1 MGSHV
6 IDILRQGIWASLT
19 GGWFYDPHQSI
30 FSNTFHL
37 YLWMSLLVFP
47 LILHLTLEPSLV
59 VWTIYCCVIGAI
71 FTIIKIFNFRIHHMF
86 DTSEVIEDKSDKNEE
101 ENKENKPA
109 VIGSSSN
116 SVPVQMS
123 IEGEA
128 IEMATIRRLDDI
140 NITTSD
146 PSNSSEEKNSQVEV
160 NLINKQGKG
169 SQAPLA
175 EHETDSID
183 QQQDDSLKQIH
194 DFGTISSKEDSS
206 DKDLAGGSQ
215 ITTTAHVEIN
225 HHISDGELEEGE
237 IKAVNHKHEDSD
249 SDMSP
254 HGKHRIKKRRK
265 AVRRAQSDVE
275 RGEYYRERP
284 RQNRSNMSLPQGTKL
299 SEVKIDI
306 NDEIASGNM
315 FRPRSE
321 CIIRQRKHS
330 RPNCEMMIVELE
342 SSPKHARRDDISE
355 KMDADDEADKPKY
368 RRSMSQDG
376 AFMPFKPKA
385 FSAGCGLD
393 LKSHSSKKEAKD
405 SSRTKDCE
413 EEKGSKMS
421 KDKQST
427 SKNSSCD
434 VPKKEKTYK
443 KKSRPNS
450 AGDIH
455 KIYADK
461 HQSGKSSKPK
471 DLPLSHKQSQKVKDI
486 DGASQKSSTVGL
498 DWLFSTDSDSVS
510 SGEVEL
516 DSHRDHFMSD
526 TSSTMTNEGDST
538 IDTSP
543 QFPIKYEVLKETDT
557 PTPSTPSADELE
569 TMRQGAMHKRPDT
582 PTPSSPSADEL
593 EMMRQQGAIPK
604 RPSARP
610 LPPIPKPTPTDE
622 SAAGSPSSGELPD
635 PEDFRRKIMEIL
647 SDTSDNP
654 EQMKKLFKVVIEA
667 KGRSGSRDGSSPRRD
682 RTASKSKSDCAEDPT
697 GESTPRLGEHDRGSS
712 DSKSGSPTES
722 SALLPSVSIAS
733 AASSQI
739 KRHGSKKRER
749 GVGKSRR
756 RVRRSG
762 SPPGSVRDSVRNTG
776 KFHTAA
782 SHDDT
787 TEGALH
793 WFQDEN
799 GKWYSYSFGE
809 NSSGLAFTANETPV
823 DNSFWSDSWSNSSS
837 GSGSTVMID
846 SKTEDKKDEPVL
858 HELDLPGTVTRQT
871 IEELL
876 MTRRRMAGTACDS
889 SADSDSSGKASI
901 KEAKRNHFYKFQY
914 LPKKFLKIRFDRLAL
929 LALLDRN
936 LTTIENSIAV
946 IIAVTVGAVGALV
959 LSANFYY
966 DFWVFMFCFV
976 IAGCQYSVMKSVQ
989 PDAASPTH
997 GYNRLVVFSRPFYF
1011 CVCCGLMLLLDYAHS
1026 FASPNPVDVY
1036 GMPFG
1041 IVSSLRFT
1049 RDLLKV
1055 LVLFF
1060 PVIFTVGL
1068 LPQVNTFIMYL
1079 FEQLDMHLF
1088 GGNATVSLGS
1098 SIYVFCR
1105 SIIATAFLYPFCYLA
1120 AQVGTCPQSK
1130 CEQECAQNAVFSI
1143 LCAMIVAVSYHLSRG
1158 ASDPSVLWMLVKDLI
1173 CSNKKQD
1180 EVDEKDLEDPLPEK
1194 LKQCVSERLQSDLL
1208 ISLIILVIVFAVHL
1222 STAFSSLQPVVSD
1235 IIYYMAGGLGF
1246 IIHYIIPQLRKE
1258 MPWLCCSHPVLNSRE
1273 RNFFEVTALPMIM
1286 WFEKMYVWMRFF
1298 ERNVMY
1304 PVVFLCALTSS
1315 TPIIMCKFGKYV
1327 GPFLIIMCS
1336 LKLLRFAF
1344 SQTSKQ
1350 YLIMT
1355 FTVFFFKYDYR
1366 DASETFLI
1374 DYFFISIVFVKF
1386 CDLLLKMKFILTYIA
1401 PWQITWGSAFHA
1413 FAQPFS
1419 VPHSAMLFLQA
1430 GVSAFFSTP
1439 LNPFLGSAIFITS
1452 YARPVKFWEKDYN
1465 TKRVDHSNT
1474 RLSSQLERN
1483 PGADDNNLNSIFY
1496 EHLTRSLQHS
1506 LCGDLMMG
1514 RWGNTEQGDCFIM
1527 ASDYLNALVHV
1538 IEMGNGL
1545 VTFQLRGLE
1554 FRGTYCQQREV
1565 EAITE
1570 GVEDNEGFCCCEP
1583 GHLPHFLSL
1592 NAAFNQRGLAWEV
1605 VVTKYVLDGYSIS
1618 DNNAASMVQSYE
1630 TRKILISFY
1639 IKSIIY
1645 YTVRSPR
1652 LQDWLEG
1659 ETILEAL
1666 QATTGD
1672 NYVDV
1677 DPIFSHHIDEDYDSK
1692 LKGVSRNKFCS
1703 VYLKWIKNCYERRD
1717 KEQII
1722 IKTSPVVSL
1731 CYCLSLLGRR
1741 ALGTA
1746 AHNTISASADLFLFG
1761 LHALFKGDFR
1771 ITSPHDEWV
1780 FADMELLRRVVAPAI
1795 RMALKLHQDC
1805 FMYTDEYEDESFL
1818 YTAISNYESNLVISH
1833 EADPQWRNAVLSN
1846 TPSLLALRHV
1856 FDEGT
1861 DEYKVIMLNKKFL
1874 TFRVV
1879 KVNRECVRGLWAGQ
1893 QQELI
1898 FLRNRNPERGSIQNA
1913 KQALRNM
1920 INSSCDQPIGYP
1932 IYVSPLTTSYSSTH
1946 NQLASIIGGEF
1957 ILANVKSFFQ
1967 NVWKRMRRRC
1977 GATCAGSSSGFQE
1990 EMAYSI
1996 GCSHVGAATALGSAG
2011 SNTRATTIGTPTNQQ
2026 DIALQTL
2033 GNRGSLISTT
2043 SSLGKPSALA
2053 AFAGVLTE
2061 INSKET
2067 FNQKVR
2073 IMDPSLVFLN
2083 INLGRRI
2090 DVQWPNEEWRL
2101 NGGSNAWQGWLPAKG
2116 MVGIVVHKWIPCHR
2130 ETIKRSHV
2138 DKVIL
2143 LVQIG
2148 DKYVPIA
2155 DSGVMDLGAEV

>member
-1 MGSHV
+1 
-6 IDILRQGIWASLT
+6 
-19 GGWFYDPHQSI
+19 
-30 FSNTFHL
+30 
-37 YLWMSLLVFP
+37 MSLLVFP

-109 VIGSSSN
+109 VVGSSSN

-128 IEMATIRRLDDI
+128 IEMATIRRIDDI
-140 NITTSD
+140 NITPSD

-160 NLINKQGKG
+160 NLINKQVKG

-183 QQQDDSLKQIH
+183 QQQEESLKQIH

-225 HHISDGELEEGE
+225 HHISDGELEDGE

-249 SDMSP
+249 SDMTP

-315 FRPRSE
+315 FRPKSE

-355 KMDADDEADKPKY
+355 KMDTENEADKPKY

-376 AFMPFKPKA
+376 TFMPFKPKA

-393 LKSHSSKKEAKD
+393 LKSHSIKNDAKD

-413 EEKGSKMS
+413 EEKGSKIS

-427 SKNSSCD
+427 SKTKQSSSND

-455 KIYADK
+455 KIHVDK
-461 HQSGKSSKPK
+461 LESGKISKPK
-471 DLPLSHKQSQKVKDI
+471 DLPLIHKHSQKVKDN
-486 DGASQKSSTVGL
+486 DGSSQKSSTVGL

-510 SGEVEL
+510 SGEVEIG
-516 DSHRDHFMSD
+516 SHRDHFMSD
-526 TSSTMTNEGDST
+526 TSSTMTNEGDSI

-543 QFPIKYEVLKETDT
+543 QFPVKYEVLKETDM
-557 PTPSTPSADELE
+557 PTPSTLSADELE
-569 TMRQGAMHKRPDT
+569 KIKQGAMHKRPDT

-610 LPPIPKPTPTDE
+610 LPPIPKPTPADE

-667 KGRSGSRDGSSPRRD
+667 KGRSGSRDGNSPRRD
-682 RTASKSKSDCAEDPT
+682 RTASKSKSDCAEDQT
-697 GESTPRLGEHDRGSS
+697 EESTPRLGEHDRGSS

-762 SPPGSVRDSVRNTG
+762 SPPGSVRDSIRQSG
-776 KFHTAA
+776 KFHTA
-782 SHDDT
+782 SNHDDT

-799 GKWYSYSFGE
+799 GKWFSYSFGE

-823 DNSFWSDSWSNSSS
+823 DNSFWSDSWSNTSS

-876 MTRRRMAGTACDS
+876 MTRRRMAGAACDS

-901 KEAKRNHFYKFQY
+901 KEPKRNHFYKFQY
-914 LPKKFLKIRFDRLAL
+914 LPKKFFKIRFDRLAL

-946 IIAVTVGAVGALV
+946 IIAVAVGAIGALV

-1011 CVCCGLMLLLDYAHS
+1011 CVCCGLMLLLDYALS

-1041 IVSSLRFT
+1041 MVSSLRFT

-1055 LVLFF
+1055 
-1060 PVIFTVGL
+1060 GL
-1068 LPQVNTFIMYL
+1068 LPQVNTFLMYL

-1120 AQVGTCPQSK
+1120 AQVGTCHGQ
-1130 CEQECAQNAVFSI
+1130 CEAECAQNAVFSI

-1173 CSNKKQD
+1173 CSSQKED

-1315 TPIIMCKFGKYV
+1315 TPTIMCKFGKYV

-1419 VPHSAMLFLQA
+1419 VPRTLISGFSVLCCSKVRLKDQTKQKVVLVNSWVALLQFITAFILLLGWIWSIVWGMSFIEYSLEFYKTTIKDEKKTAIEREKEKEKQTEVINSRPHRQLSPHREEEYEHIQNGSYSSQHRTHS
-1430 GVSAFFSTP
+1430 
-1439 LNPFLGSAIFITS
+1439 LNLPGSAS
-1452 YARPVKFWEKDYN
+1452 E
-1465 TKRVDHSNT
+1465 
-1474 RLSSQLERN
+1474 SQQ
-1483 PGADDNNLNSIFY
+1483 PIIV
-1496 EHLTRSLQHS
+1496 LQE
-1506 LCGDLMMG
+1506 L
-1514 RWGNTEQGDCFIM
+1514 
-1527 ASDYLNALVHV
+1527 
-1538 IEMGNGL
+1538 
-1545 VTFQLRGLE
+1545 
-1554 FRGTYCQQREV
+1554 
-1565 EAITE
+1565 
-1570 GVEDNEGFCCCEP
+1570 
-1583 GHLPHFLSL
+1583 
-1592 NAAFNQRGLAWEV
+1592 
-1605 VVTKYVLDGYSIS
+1605 
-1618 DNNAASMVQSYE
+1618 
-1630 TRKILISFY
+1630 
-1639 IKSIIY
+1639 
-1645 YTVRSPR
+1645 
-1652 LQDWLEG
+1652 
-1659 ETILEAL
+1659 
-1666 QATTGD
+1666 
-1672 NYVDV
+1672 
-1677 DPIFSHHIDEDYDSK
+1677 
-1692 LKGVSRNKFCS
+1692 
-1703 VYLKWIKNCYERRD
+1703 
-1717 KEQII
+1717 
-1722 IKTSPVVSL
+1722 PVVSMPGSFTQSSSRPIL
-1731 CYCLSLLGRR
+1731 NARTR
-1741 ALGTA
+1741 
-1746 AHNTISASADLFLFG
+1746 HEKI
-1761 LHALFKGDFR
+1761 
-1771 ITSPHDEWV
+1771 
-1780 FADMELLRRVVAPAI
+1780 LRRQMSENELSPFNLTNEQLEEIVIHAAP
-1795 RMALKLHQDC
+1795 L
-1805 FMYTDEYEDESFL
+1805 
-1818 YTAISNYESNLVISH
+1818 
-1833 EADPQWRNAVLSN
+1833 P
-1846 TPSLLALRHV
+1846 
-1856 FDEGT
+1856 
-1861 DEYKVIMLNKKFL
+1861 
-1874 TFRVV
+1874 
-1879 KVNRECVRGLWAGQ
+1879 
-1893 QQELI
+1893 
-1898 FLRNRNPERGSIQNA
+1898 RNRSNPDSI
-1913 KQALRNM
+1913 
-1920 INSSCDQPIGYP
+1920 PE
-1932 IYVSPLTTSYSSTH
+1932 H
-1946 NQLASIIGGEF
+1946 
-1957 ILANVKSFFQ
+1957 
-1967 NVWKRMRRRC
+1967 
-1977 GATCAGSSSGFQE
+1977 AG
-1990 EMAYSI
+1990 
-1996 GCSHVGAATALGSAG
+1996 
-2011 SNTRATTIGTPTNQQ
+2011 
-2026 DIALQTL
+2026 
-2033 GNRGSLISTT
+2033 
-2043 SSLGKPSALA
+2043 PSA
-2053 AFAGVLTE
+2053 
-2061 INSKET
+2061 NPK
-2067 FNQKVR
+2067 
-2073 IMDPSLVFLN
+2073 
-2083 INLGRRI
+2083 
-2090 DVQWPNEEWRL
+2090 
-2101 NGGSNAWQGWLPAKG
+2101 
-2116 MVGIVVHKWIPCHR
+2116 
-2130 ETIKRSHV
+2130 
-2138 DKVIL
+2138 
-2143 LVQIG
+2143 
-2148 DKYVPIA
+2148 
-2155 DSGVMDLGAEV
+2155 